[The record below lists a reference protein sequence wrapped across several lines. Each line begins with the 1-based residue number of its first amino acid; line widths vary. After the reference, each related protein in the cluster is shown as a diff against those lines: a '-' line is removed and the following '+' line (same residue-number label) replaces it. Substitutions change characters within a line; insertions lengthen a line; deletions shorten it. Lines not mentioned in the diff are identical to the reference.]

1 MDLPRL
7 SLPELM
13 EGYPTSFLAYVC
25 AVSVVGTVAFLRLA
39 MAEIQWNHRLVI
51 YVILLIALERICCV
65 FLAGFSGVLI
75 FTAACFLVF
84 QSLSSPKLPVQ
95 GKAVFITGCDSGFGK
110 IMAQHFDSLGLQVF
124 ATVLNTE
131 GPGAKELLH
140 DCSQQL
146 TLIQMDLR
154 KQEDIDK
161 ALQITKDKLGE
172 KGLWGL
178 VNNAGKCFNVS
189 DAELS
194 AMSSY
199 RDCMEINFFGAV
211 ELTKGFLPL
220 IRKTKGRIVNVS
232 SPVGEF
238 PLPYLSAYAASK
250 AALTLFTNI
259 LRLEL
264 SSWGVKVCTI
274 LPGFYKTAPSYNA
287 EYWENQVHHL
297 IKNISTELLQD
308 YGEEYMLETKDLF
321 LEYNTTAK
329 EDFSPVIESITDAI
343 LSSNPKPRYYAGKE
357 IIIMYVFLCIL
368 PTSLSDLI
376 FNRFFLFK
384 KVLPKALQK

>member
-1 MDLPRL
+1 
-7 SLPELM
+7 M

-39 MAEIQWNHRLVI
+39 MAEIQWNHRLII

-131 GPGAKELLH
+131 GPGAKELLQ

-146 TLIQMDLR
+146 TLIQMDLT

-172 KGLWGL
+172 K
-178 VNNAGKCFNVS
+178 
-189 DAELS
+189 
-194 AMSSY
+194 
-199 RDCMEINFFGAV
+199 
-211 ELTKGFLPL
+211 
-220 IRKTKGRIVNVS
+220 
-232 SPVGEF
+232 GEF